1 MKSATIIGSGNV
13 ATHLA
18 KQLFAKG
25 CNITQIFSRSLTN
38 AQTLANAVNAEAT
51 DNLQQLRPT
60 DLFIIAVS
68 DSAISEIAKKLT
80 IGEALVVHTSGS
92 TNINALV
99 KFKNHGVLYPLQT
112 FSKSRTEIDWEN
124 IPIFVEANS
133 GNNLEDLKTLA
144 NILSLEVREANSNKR
159 LQLHTAAVFACNF
172 VNYLL
177 TISADLSEENFKL
190 LYPLVR
196 ETVEKAFASDNPR
209 EVQTGPA
216 VRNDTITMEKQA
228 NLLPNELKELYQYIS
243 KLILS
248 SLKNNMFK

>member
-1 MKSATIIGSGNV
+1 LKSATIIGSGNV

-25 CNITQIFSRSLTN
+25 CCITQIYSRSLTN

-51 DNLQQLRPT
+51 DNLQQLRPA
-60 DLFIIAVS
+60 DFFIIAVS
-68 DSAISEIAKKLT
+68 DSAVSEIAKNL
-80 IGEALVVHTSGS
+80 IVGEALVVHTSGS
-92 TNINALV
+92 TNINALA
-99 KFKNHGVLYPLQT
+99 KFKNYGVLYPLQT
-112 FSKSRTEIDWEN
+112 FSKSRAEIDWEN

-133 GNNLEDLKTLA
+133 ENNLQDLKKFA
-144 NILSLEVREANSNKR
+144 NILSLEVREANSDKR

-177 TISADLSEENFKL
+177 TINAYLSEENFKL
-190 LYPLVR
+190 FYPLVR

-216 VRNDTITMEKQA
+216 ARNDTITMEKQA

-248 SLKNNMFK
+248 SSKNNIFK